1 MTGALV
7 GLKADLLTGGL
18 TLGGGLLAGGL
29 LGALGGAGLARG
41 VNLVRGTEQSSI
53 AWNAEALDQ
62 LVDAALLRYLAVAHF
77 GRGRGDW
84 AQDEAPPH
92 WKELIAAELAS
103 HRDALAAVW
112 SERDLQGDRERNAE
126 VLAAALLPLVRD
138 AVADALCRLYPAARE
153 IFDGAVP
160 APN

>member
-1 MTGALV
+1 M
-7 GLKADLLTGGL
+7 
-18 TLGGGLLAGGL
+18 
-29 LGALGGAGLARG
+29 
-41 VNLVRGTEQSSI
+41 NLVRGTEQSSI

-62 LVDAALLRYLAVAHF
+62 MVDAALLRYLAVAHF

-84 AQDEAPPH
+84 AQGETPAH
-92 WKELIAAELAS
+92 WKDLIAAELAS

-126 VLAAALLPLVRD
+126 ALAAALLPLVRD

-153 IFDGAVP
+153 IFDDAVP
-160 APN
+160 APD